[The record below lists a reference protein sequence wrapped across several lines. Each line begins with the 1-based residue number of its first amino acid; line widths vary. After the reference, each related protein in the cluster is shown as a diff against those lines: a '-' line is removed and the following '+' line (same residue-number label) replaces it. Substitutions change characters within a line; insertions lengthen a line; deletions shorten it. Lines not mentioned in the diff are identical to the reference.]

1 VRRLPH
7 PERPATAYAD
17 IVYRRTPLKYSL
29 PLAGKVSMTLHPS
42 TYDPIADLKPEIL
55 GAHFMVSDVY
65 GGGFEVEDRRL
76 LKRLT
81 P

>member
-1 VRRLPH
+1 M
-7 PERPATAYAD
+7 A
-17 IVYRRTPLKYSL
+17 
-29 PLAGKVSMTLHPS
+29 LHACE
-42 TYDPIADLKPEIL
+42 YDPIADLEPEIL

-76 LKRLT
+76 IERLI